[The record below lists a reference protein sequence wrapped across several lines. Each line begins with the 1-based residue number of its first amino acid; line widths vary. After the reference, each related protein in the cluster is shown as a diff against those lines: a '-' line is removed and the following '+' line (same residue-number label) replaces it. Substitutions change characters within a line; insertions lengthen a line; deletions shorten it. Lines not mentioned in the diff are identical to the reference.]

1 MSYSYISNAHPGYID
16 AMYKQYQENPEGVP
30 AGWKEFF
37 QGFDFG
43 MATYNEENAA
53 EQMAMYSS
61 NSVAS

>member
-37 QGFDFG
+37 QGFDFLL
-43 MATYNEENAA
+43 
-53 EQMAMYSS
+53 
-61 NSVAS
+61 